1 VGEGAAALFRL
12 TVQQVA
18 RLSPKTGTYLLVSGF
33 VLGLQP
39 GEYRV
44 EVDSSNTCETLSG
57 VFNPPDQSRRPR
69 ARVMSGPS
77 WMSSWISRW
86 RSRTTPA
93 TTRTSTTITTTTVT
107 PTLRESW
114 RSRWRSRTTSTTR
127 STTATTTTR
136 TTTTTATPTVRS
148 SWQPRWRSRPRTT
161 AGPTVKAD
169 SGRLGTFTVLS
180 KRGKTDLE
188 FKSDILSLRRR
199 KGGNNVDGR
208 ALVVR
213 DEDGETIACGIID
226 AVQNKGEVDL

>member
-93 TTRTSTTITTTTVT
+93 TTRTSTTITTTTAT
-107 PTLRESW
+107 PTVRESW
-114 RSRWRSRTTSTTR
+114 RSRWRSRTT
-127 STTATTTTR
+127 
-136 TTTTTATPTVRS
+136 TTTTTATTRTTATKTS
-148 SWQPRWRSRPRTT
+148 TWRPRRRSRPRTT
-161 AGPTVKAD
+161 ATPTVKAD
-169 SGRLGTFTVLS
+169 SGRLGTFTVRS

-188 FKSDILSLRRR
+188 FKSDHLSLRRR